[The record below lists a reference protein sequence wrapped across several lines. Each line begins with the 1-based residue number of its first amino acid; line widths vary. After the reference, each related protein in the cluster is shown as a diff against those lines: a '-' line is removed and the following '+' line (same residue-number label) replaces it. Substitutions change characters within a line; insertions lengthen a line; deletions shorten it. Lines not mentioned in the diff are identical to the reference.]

1 MPTETNDFNGEEYAI
16 EFDQFDVSAEHTLS
30 PENQET
36 ETGESD
42 CDTSETVD
50 AAGPAECIEPGMQA
64 VIDQKGGKTHSWELQ
79 YRGDSGY
86 FFDGE
91 QARDPEGS
99 VWTNEDI
106 ALHEEMLA
114 QWKEGGSTVF
124 FLPDYKEQAED
135 GEVLYV
141 TMLMLGEDGR
151 ITYEIYSHEMKY
163 HNGEEDSPL
172 PIVEEAGTDIPAT
185 PWEEMDELPSELLA
199 PEPISTIEAV
209 FLESH
214 ESQEAEGSIVTLE
227 PPISAPPAVERTQ
240 EPTFVDTVA
249 ETVFVDGTFVDAEPT
264 YPAEDIRDAGATVV
278 EAPQIAASESGIAE
292 VNSAVP
298 EIPVLN
304 RHENDVRNDALGVLL
319 KDLFKSELLESSDVP
334 KPDSTTGRF
343 DSAGLVFHEPV
354 SNTPAPSTTSEAP
367 ALRSVFLAGDETH
380 RDDIDDGTESQE
392 AEGSIVTLE
401 PPISAPPAVERTQE
415 PMFVDTVAE
424 TVFVDGTFVDA
435 EPTYPAE
442 DIRDAGATVVE
453 ALQIAASESGIIDD
467 PRDSVTDWMPEA
479 VLVLKG
485 VDQSSMEH
493 RFDERERRTLPHGSE
508 ILVRALGIR
517 IPSPRPIGRT
527 HELMVSEI
535 IQVSNSKSPR
545 YSPPGASSY
554 SHIVSTLD
562 GITMRRTA

>member
-240 EPTFVDTVA
+240 EP
-249 ETVFVDGTFVDAEPT
+249 
-264 YPAEDIRDAGATVV
+264 
-278 EAPQIAASESGIAE
+278 
-292 VNSAVP
+292 
-298 EIPVLN
+298 
-304 RHENDVRNDALGVLL
+304 
-319 KDLFKSELLESSDVP
+319 
-334 KPDSTTGRF
+334 
-343 DSAGLVFHEPV
+343 
-354 SNTPAPSTTSEAP
+354 
-367 ALRSVFLAGDETH
+367 
-380 RDDIDDGTESQE
+380 
-392 AEGSIVTLE
+392 
-401 PPISAPPAVERTQE
+401 
-415 PMFVDTVAE
+415 MFVDTVAE

-435 EPTYPAE
+435 EPMYPAE

-453 ALQIAASESGIIDD
+453 APQIAASESGIIDD